1 MHGNA
6 LIRYSVSMP
15 RDSRIPGRNAEDI
28 ALNGSVL
35 FTVNMW
41 RPDLRDRPNAGASH
55 CDRD

>member
-15 RDSRIPGRNAEDI
+15 KDSRIPGRNAEDI

-41 RPDLRDRPNAGASH
+41 RLDLRDRPNAGDSH

>member
-6 LIRYSVSMP
+6 FIRYSVSMTS
-15 RDSRIPGRNAEDI
+15 DSRIPDRNAEDI

-41 RPDLRDRPNAGASH
+41 RPDLRDRPNAGAS
-55 CDRD
+55 RL